1 MKKNKTEPK
10 ETRAPSE
17 LERTIDRARAEHLE
31 LAERIQ
37 NLEMFMASWKYQEVG
52 PKQQVLLT
60 QQRDAMKK
68 YDDVLLAR
76 IIDLQYKAKKEAEN
90 LDKMAEG

>member
-1 MKKNKTEPK
+1 MKAKK
-10 ETRAPSE
+10 ETPETKAPSE
-17 LERTIDRARAEHLE
+17 LERTIDRARAEHVE

-37 NLEMFMASWKYQEVG
+37 KLEFFMASWKYQDVG

-60 QQRDAMKK
+60 QQRDVMKK

-76 IIDLQYKAKKEAEN
+76 IVDLQYKAKEEAEN